1 MARKAISGLYQKG
14 GVWQIDKVFRG
25 ERLRES
31 TGTGDRQEAE
41 QYLIHRLE
49 QLRQQKVYGVRRTRT
64 WEEAAT
70 RFLIESKDQPSIKLT
85 AHHLKY
91 LNPYL
96 KDLPLTHIDD
106 QALEPFVKDRLKGMV
121 LPCGKQLK
129 PVAPRTI
136 NISIERVI
144 RVLSLCARKWRD
156 EERRPWLDSVPMLA
170 KLDLKKKVREPYPM
184 TWEEQS
190 ILFGELPAHLQ
201 TMALFKVN
209 TGCRE
214 QEVCKLRW
222 DWEISVPEL
231 GASVFL
237 IPSDFGGRNER
248 SGVKNGD
255 ERLVVLNSVAKSVIE
270 KQRGLSK
277 EWVFPYNGTALH
289 RMNDS
294 AWKKARVRAA
304 KLWQEENLRPAHPG
318 YASIRVHDLKHT
330 FGRRLRAAGVTQ
342 EDRKALLGHKNGSIT
357 SHYSGAELGHLIEA
371 ANMVSATDSRGPVL
385 TILKRK
391 IG

>member
-1 MARKAISGLYQKG
+1 MARKTITGLSQRNG
-14 GVWQIDKVFRG
+14 LWHIDKKING
-25 ERLRES
+25 ERLYES
-31 TGTGDRQEAE
+31 TGTGDREEAE
-41 QYLIHRLE
+41 RYLIHRLE
-49 QLRQQKVYGVRRTRT
+49 QIRQRKIYGVRQVRLFR
-64 WEEAAT
+64 EAAT
-70 RFLIESKDQPSIKLT
+70 RYILEHRDQPSIKLT
-85 AHHLKY
+85 ALC
-91 LNPYL
+91 LQQLDPYIG
-96 KDLPLTHIDD
+96 DLPLTHIDD
-106 QALEPFVKDRLKGMV
+106 QALEQFIKDRQSEQV
-121 LPCGKQLK
+121 LPDGKVK
-129 PVAPRTI
+129 APVSNRTV
-136 NISIERVI
+136 NIALERVI

-156 EERRPWLDSVPMLA
+156 EERRPWLDSVPMLT
-170 KLDLKKKVREPYPM
+170 KLEEKRSSRKPYPM
-184 TWEEQS
+184 SWEEQS

-231 GASVFL
+231 GTSVFL
-237 IPSDFGGRNER
+237 IPADFGGRHAN
-248 SGVKNGD
+248 SGVKNRD
-255 ERLVVLNSVAKSVIE
+255 ERLVVLNSVAKSIIE
-270 KQRGLSK
+270 KQRGISR
-277 EWVFPYNGTALH
+277 EWVFPYNGTAMH

-318 YASIRVHDLKHT
+318 YASIRIHDLKHT
-330 FGRRLRAAGVTQ
+330 FGRRLRAAGVTE

-385 TILKRK
+385 TILKRRQ
-391 IG
+391 G